1 MTNHLPQDPDLL
13 RREIDTTRSD
23 MGRTL
28 EEIEDRVS
36 PSRIKERQ
44 TERVRSRWEGV
55 KSSVMGSADDLRDH
69 GTDVAH
75 EGQGR
80 MDEAQQAVQD
90 TVQQAPERLEDATRG
105 NPLAAGMIAFGLG
118 ALAGSL
124 FPASA
129 PERRAASGL
138 QEQFEEPLKG
148 ALKESGEEVKTE
160 LQEHAEV
167 AVEETKQT
175 AQHAA
180 ERVKTEAQESADH
193 VQQRGQ
199 EAAEHVREQR

>member
-36 PSRIKERQ
+36 PTRIKERQ

-55 KSSVMGSADDLRDH
+55 KTSVMGSADDLRDQ

-75 EGQGR
+75 EAQGR
-80 MDEAQQAVQD
+80 LDDVQQ
-90 TVQQAPERLEDATRG
+90 TVQESPERIEDATRG
-105 NPLAAGMIAFGLG
+105 NPLAAGLIAFGLG
-118 ALAGSL
+118 ALAGSF
-124 FPASA
+124 FPAST
-129 PERRAASGL
+129 PERRAAAGL
-138 QEQFEEPLKG
+138 QEQFEEPLKQS
-148 ALKESGEEVKTE
+148 LKESGDEVKGE
-160 LQEHAEV
+160 LQEHAEA
-167 AVEETKQT
+167 AVEDTKHT
-175 AQHAA
+175 AQEAA
-180 ERVKTEAQESADH
+180 ERVKTEAQDSAEH

>member
-36 PSRIKERQ
+36 PTRIKERQ
-44 TERVRSRWEGV
+44 TERVRSRWEGA
-55 KSSVMGSADDLRDH
+55 KTSVMGSADDLRDQ

-75 EGQGR
+75 QAQGR
-80 MDEAQQAVQD
+80 LDDAQQAVQQ
-90 TVQQAPERLEDATRG
+90 TVQETPERIEDATRG
-105 NPLAAGMIAFGLG
+105 NPLAAGLVAFGLG
-118 ALAGSL
+118 ALVGSL
-124 FPASA
+124 FPASP
-129 PERRAASGL
+129 PERRAAAGL
-138 QEQFEEPLKG
+138 QEQFEEPLKQS
-148 ALKESGEEVKTE
+148 LKESGDEVKGE
-160 LQEHAEV
+160 LQEHAEA
-167 AVEETKQT
+167 AVEETKHT
-175 AQHAA
+175 AQEAA
-180 ERVKTEAQESADH
+180 ERVKTEAQDSAEH

>member
-1 MTNHLPQDPDLL
+1 MTNHMPQDPDLL
-13 RREIDTTRSD
+13 RSEIETTRSD

-28 EEIEDRVS
+28 EELEDRVS

-44 TERVRSRWEGV
+44 TERVRSRWEGIR
-55 KSSVMGSADDLRDH
+55 SSVMGSADDVRAQ
-69 GTDVAH
+69 GTDMAH
-75 EGQGR
+75 QTQGR
-80 MDEAQQAVQD
+80 LEDAQQAMQG
-90 TVQQAPERLEDATRG
+90 TVHQTPERIEDATRG

-129 PERRAASGL
+129 PERRAAAGL
-138 QEQFEEPLKG
+138 QDQFEEPLRG
-148 ALKESGEEVKTE
+148 ALTASGEEAKAE

-175 AQHAA
+175 AQQAA
-180 ERVKTEAQESADH
+180 EHVKTEARESADH

-199 EAAEHVREQR
+199 AAAENVREQR

>member
-13 RREIDTTRSD
+13 RREIETTRSD

-36 PSRIKERQ
+36 PTRIKERQ
-44 TERVRSRWEGV
+44 TERVRSRWEGIRT
-55 KSSVMGSADDLRDH
+55 SVMGSADDLRDH
-69 GTDVAH
+69 GTDVTH
-75 EGQGR
+75 Q
-80 MDEAQQAVQD
+80 AQRRLGDAQHAVQQ
-90 TVQQAPERLEDATRG
+90 TPERVEGAARG
-105 NPLAAGMIAFGLG
+105 NPLAAGLIAFGLG

-129 PERRAASGL
+129 PERRAAVGL
-138 QEQFEEPLKG
+138 QEQFEEPVKS
-148 ALKESGEEVKTE
+148 ALKESGEQVKAE

-175 AQHAA
+175 AQQAA
-180 ERVKTEAQESADH
+180 ARVKTEAQESADH

>member
-13 RREIDTTRSD
+13 RREIETTRTD

-36 PSRIKERQ
+36 PTRIRERQ
-44 TERVRSRWEGV
+44 AERVRSRWEGV
-55 KSSVMGSADDLRDH
+55 RSAVMGSADEVREH
-69 GTDVAH
+69 GTDLAH
-75 EGQGR
+75 DAQGR
-80 MDEAQQAVQD
+80 LDDAQEAVQE
-90 TVQQAPERLEDATRG
+90 TVHQAPERIEDATRG

-129 PERRAASGL
+129 PERRAAAGL
-138 QEQFEEPLKG
+138 QDRFEEPVKG
-148 ALKESGEEVKTE
+148 ALMESGEEVRAE
-160 LQEHAEV
+160 LQQHAEL

-180 ERVKTEAQESADH
+180 QRVKTEAQESAEH